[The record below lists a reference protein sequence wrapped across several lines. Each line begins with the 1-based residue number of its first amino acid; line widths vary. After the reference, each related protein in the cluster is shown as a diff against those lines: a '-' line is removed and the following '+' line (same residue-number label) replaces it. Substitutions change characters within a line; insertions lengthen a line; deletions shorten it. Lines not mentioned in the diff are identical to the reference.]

1 MAGRARCRGP
11 SKPSPCR
18 NNRRQTRLQDRDR
31 NPLLPRDVGSI
42 LILRAGRGKKQRRN
56 RRSNPDLLRQNL
68 CQRQNPYHR
77 PLQSLHRSKDQRRNR
92 HKRRRCRSQS
102 WSQRHS
108 QAWSLPLSRWL
119 PRLSSGLFPRPLT
132 SSHRSP
138 YLKDRQPSFCPTLKV
153 PGGLTRHSN
162 TGDLRKRKSPDCC
175 GNHHRHHCD
184 RKKSLSKSVAMPVE
198 RLPFSAWG
206 NFVTMQARKELSDDK
221 TAHQNAIR
229 R

>member
-1 MAGRARCRGP
+1 M
-11 SKPSPCR
+11 
-18 NNRRQTRLQDRDR
+18 
-31 NPLLPRDVGSI
+31 
-42 LILRAGRGKKQRRN
+42 LRAGRGKKQRRN

-68 CQRQNPYHR
+68 NQRQNPHHR
-77 PLQSLHRSKDQRRNR
+77 LPQRLHRSKDQRRNR

-102 WSQRHS
+102 WSQRHRKQRSLQRHS

-119 PRLSSGLFPRPLT
+119 PHLSSGLFPRHLT

-138 YLKDRQPSFCPTLKV
+138 YLKDQQPSFCPTLEV
-153 PGGLTRHSN
+153 PGGSPRHSN

-221 TAHQNAIR
+221 TAQQNAIR